1 MTEFDVAHV
10 HNRVLD
16 IKKHPLYKYI
26 KPHPFVKDRETAYLS
41 QTDDSLEQRANLN
54 MRTKEHHYDIKQYR
68 HCNLVRFEAMFR
80 LQWSK
85 THQRES
91 DAMRP

>member
-10 HNRVLD
+10 HNRVLN

-54 MRTKEHHYDIKQYR
+54 MRTKERTKGSSNPCTKLALMTDERTTRRIFGSISY
-68 HCNLVRFEAMFR
+68 
-80 LQWSK
+80 S
-85 THQRES
+85 
-91 DAMRP
+91 